1 VITGSGPPAASA
13 AAPGPE
19 PLIIG
24 SPAGPDASASA
35 DDREPADPETG
46 DPGVGDATTPDAELE
61 DDAAAA
67 GVEAGEAEA
76 DGAAAAGVEA
86 GEAEADGAAAAGV
99 EADGAEAGGAACSRS
114 PAVEP
119 VEGVGAS
126 VGDPDAAA
134 SFAR

>member
-13 AAPGPE
+13 AVPGPE

-24 SPAGPDASASA
+24 SPAGPDASGSA
-35 DDREPADPETG
+35 DDREPADPDTG
-46 DPGVGDATTPDAELE
+46 DTEVGDAATPDAELE
-61 DDAAAA
+61 D
-67 GVEAGEAEA
+67 E
-76 DGAAAAGVEA
+76 AAAAGVEA

-99 EADGAEAGGAACSRS
+99 EADGAEAGGAACSRP

-126 VGDPDAAA
+126 VADPDAAA